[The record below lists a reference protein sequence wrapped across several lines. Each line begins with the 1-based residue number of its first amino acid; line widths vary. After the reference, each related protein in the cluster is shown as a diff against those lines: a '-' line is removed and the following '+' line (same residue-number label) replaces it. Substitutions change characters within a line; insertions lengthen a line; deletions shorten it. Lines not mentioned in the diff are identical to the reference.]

1 MRYPERL
8 LTDDEDILRQFRP
21 HWRVLLPVLAWAMA
35 FAALGGIAFAALERP
50 WREVA
55 IAAAVVLWLLLSTR
69 PLFDWW
75 FTNYVLTT
83 ERIVVRRGMIARTG
97 TEIPLEQ
104 ITNVLFSQ
112 TVMERLLG
120 YGDVILEAAGSQGR
134 SELHDIPDPEGFQQQ
149 VYEARELRNLHY
161 RGGGEPRALDPIS
174 ALERLADLRERGHL
188 TPRSSSAASDGCS
201 TRADAAG
208 RRPTSYPEPPSTAPG
223 TSRTGTSDPASRV
236 LMRLAML
243 RVQGPGGHRCSG
255 SAPPTRSGPS

>member
-8 LTDDEDILRQFRP
+8 LSDDEDIVEQFRP
-21 HWRVLLPVLAWAMA
+21 HWRVLLPVLAWAMVS
-35 FAALGGIAFAALERP
+35 AALGGLAVAALDRP

-55 IAAAVVLWLLLSTR
+55 IGAAVVLWLLLAR
-69 PLFDWW
+69 RALLDWW

-112 TVMERLLG
+112 TVIERVLG

-161 RGGGEPRALDPIS
+161 RGGHERGGDRSHARGFDPIS
-174 ALERLADLRERGHL
+174 ALERLAALRERGHL
-188 TPRSSSAASDGCS
+188 TDEEFEARK
-201 TRADAAG
+201 
-208 RRPTSYPEPPSTAPG
+208 RRLFEE
-223 TSRTGTSDPASRV
+223 
-236 LMRLAML
+236 
-243 RVQGPGGHRCSG
+243 H
-255 SAPPTRSGPS
+255 